1 MTKPPKQP
9 KQPKRECGSCG
20 RCCEGWLTGEVYGQP
35 FWPGRPCHFRTT
47 EGCSIYAQRPAKP
60 CKAFKC
66 MWLEHDSIPAWMKP
80 DEVNAIFT
88 WRAAGNITYMS
99 LHEAGEKLRSDVL
112 SWTIHHAIANNINLL
127 YHINGGQNRIGTPE
141 FIKADLSQSYVST
154 SAEVI

>member
-141 FIKADLSQSYVST
+141 FVKADLSKSYVST